1 MHIVHQWVLVKQMV
15 SPVSHK
21 AEPFIAE
28 PSALNIQRVIYG
40 PDLETQPISINNQVE
55 HREREET
62 EPIT

>member
-1 MHIVHQWVLVKQMV
+1 M
-15 SPVSHK
+15 SHK
-21 AEPFIAE
+21 AEPFSAE
-28 PSALNIQRVIYG
+28 PSALNIQRVTYG

>member
-1 MHIVHQWVLVKQMV
+1 MKQVV

-21 AEPFIAE
+21 AEPFSAE
-28 PSALNIQRVIYG
+28 PSALNIQRVTYG

-55 HREREET
+55 HGEKEEI